1 MSGGCVD
8 GQLRNNA
15 TTTEIDGRRVMY
27 TDKNGFLSISSN
39 YAQNISN
46 ISSAFWL
53 NIQSRNTTSYIFY
66 IESTTNSG
74 SQFKIKFFY
83 KSGKTWFTV
92 WGLDWKYGFQSKVLP
107 QMKLN
112 EWIHVGVVCEV
123 KLGVKLYINGCLVRE
138 GYETLS
144 PLGFSYRTQVFL
156 YGRKRRTMNSL
167 TPTTNVYFDDIHI
180 WKDTVPNEYFYIL
193 YNEKII
199 SKR

>member
-8 GQLRNNA
+8 GQLGNNA
-15 TTTEIDGRRVMY
+15 NTAEIDGRRVMY

-39 YAQNISN
+39 YTQKLSN

-53 NIQSRNTTSYIFY
+53 NIQSGNTSSVIFY

-74 SQFKIKFFY
+74 SRFKSRFFY
-83 KSGKTWFTV
+83 KSGKTSFKM

-138 GYETLS
+138 GYERLS
-144 PLGFSYRTQVFL
+144 LHGFSYITHAFL
-156 YGRKRRTMNSL
+156 YGQSRSTMKSS
-167 TPTTNVYFDDIHI
+167 TPTTNLYFDDIHI
-180 WKDTVPNEYFYIL
+180 WKDTVPKEYFYIL